1 MIYCLSKASL
11 NQIANKQLMGE
22 IISVNKKK
30 YYNYIAEKTKIYKL
44 INMTRFS
51 SSVAELRSSEIRDLM
66 SLATAP
72 NMISFAGGMPG
83 NELFPLNRIDEILN
97 SLSDKEKQVALQYGP
112 TTGLPTLLES
122 LADWLEKK
130 GLPVKSNK
138 LIITTGSLQ
147 AINILAKAFL
157 DPGDSVLVETP
168 SFIGALSAFR
178 SYQANLITVPLNGDG
193 MDINL
198 LKQRLKAASSK
209 PKFLYYSPNFH
220 NPAGIIYSEKVKK
233 QMIEVLKNQE
243 IPVIEDDVYS
253 DLYFY
258 EKDVPKMQLIKTMD
272 PEGIDVCYT
281 GSFSKILGPGLRL
294 GWMLVPE
301 SIYQKCELI
310 KQSID
315 ACSPSISQVVAD
327 KFIREGHIDNY
338 IAEVREEYKKRGL
351 AMIETLEDC
360 MPDSV
365 TFEKPKGGF
374 YTWLQLPE
382 GCDATAV
389 LKKCIEKGVVVV
401 TGKTFDPDGIKN
413 DHIRV
418 SFCNTDVETIKRG
431 VPVIADAIKE
441 LI

>member
-1 MIYCLSKASL
+1 MA
-11 NQIANKQLMGE
+11 
-22 IISVNKKK
+22 
-30 YYNYIAEKTKIYKL
+30 
-44 INMTRFS
+44 RFS

-83 NELFPLNRIDEILN
+83 NDLFPLKEIDEIFN
-97 SLSDKEKQVALQYGP
+97 SLSEKEKQMAMQYGP

-122 LADWLEKK
+122 LSDYLEKK
-130 GLPVKSNK
+130 GLPVKSNR

-157 DPGDSVLVETP
+157 DPGDNVIVETP

-178 SYQANLITVPLNGDG
+178 SYQANLISVPLKGDG
-193 MDINL
+193 MDIDI
-198 LKQRLKAASSK
+198 LKQRLSTTSPK

-220 NPAGIIYSEKVKK
+220 NPAGIIYSEEVKQ
-233 QMIEVLKNQE
+233 QMIEVLKDQE
-243 IPVIEDDVYS
+243 IAIIEDDVYS
-253 DLYFY
+253 DLYFF
-258 EKDVPKMQLIKTMD
+258 EEDVPKMKLIKAID
-272 PEGIDVCYT
+272 PEGIDVCFT

-301 SIYQKCELI
+301 PIYQKCELI

-315 ACSPSISQVVAD
+315 ACSPSISQVLAD
-327 KFIREGHIDNY
+327 KFIREGYINNY
-338 IAEVREEYKKRGL
+338 IAEVREEYKRRGT
-351 AMIETLEDC
+351 AMIETLSEC
-360 MPDSV
+360 LPKGVS
-365 TFEKPKGGF
+365 FEKPRGGF

-389 LKKCIEKGVVVV
+389 LKKAIDKGVVFV
-401 TGKTFDPDGIKN
+401 TGKTFDPDGVKN

-418 SFCNTDVETIKRG
+418 SFCNTDVEAIKKG
-431 VPVIADAIKE
+431 VPIIADAIRSF
-441 LI
+441 L